1 MRATA
6 LLLIILFL
14 CSCSMKDNDVFRSVF
29 PNISLNDGYE
39 KMMGLAPSIEG
50 HEPEII
56 EMSMEGGIEDAR
68 LPGNTYS
75 EDYKYYQRT
84 YLWDLENK
92 DLQCRATCWCIKE
105 NNELICAWIETLIL
119 QDSIT
124 RNETLRFFSPHSSKE
139 EIIDAMKMDDGL
151 SQLNLSYVK
160 IIASDLSNEILE
172 LYRSGKRS
180 SRYESRVFDYL
191 DEHQGEGTFYL
202 SSPIDRYVQ
211 MDETK
216 VDKWRYDL
224 NYLLYIDDLPVCLI
238 TTNVYEHE
246 NPRWS
251 YQYYPVYD
259 EKSFDV
265 IASERFYLL
274 NTSDAG
280 LYVVNEDDYG
290 TLAVPFFE
298 NEDLIEQIRGF
309 DITLGNDEIQKSE
322 VDLDL
327 INKMDLNI
335 SINDYDYGAIDESD
349 LTFIS
354 DYLKENAEEIADC
367 QLIGPIPHY
376 QYAFSSLN
384 DIEVYDADQE
394 MGISH
399 FRLVKNGQTVAYLDY
414 YRFEEEKEVQI
425 NYDLNESDGAG
436 KDAYSYSVYLYP
448 VGYIFSDEIIN
459 EHPED
464 FYYTP
469 IDRMVADKIQHKLI
483 NEDMSFEIREIIS

>member
-1 MRATA
+1 MNRKNVVKTICGA
-6 LLLIILFL
+6 LLFLLVLLILL
-14 CSCSMKDNDVFRSVF
+14 ACSCNQTKPTEEKD
-29 PNISLNDGYE
+29 
-39 KMMGLAPSIEG
+39 K
-50 HEPEII
+50 
-56 EMSMEGGIEDAR
+56 
-68 LPGNTYS
+68 
-75 EDYKYYQRT
+75 
-84 YLWDLENK
+84 
-92 DLQCRATCWCIKE
+92 
-105 NNELICAWIETLIL
+105 
-119 QDSIT
+119 
-124 RNETLRFFSPHSSKE
+124 
-139 EIIDAMKMDDGL
+139 L
-151 SQLNLSYVK
+151 SQLNLSYAR
-160 IIASDLSNEILE
+160 IIAADLSNEILE
-172 LYRSGKRS
+172 LYRSVKRS
-180 SRYESRVFDYL
+180 SRYEDRVFEYL
-191 DEHQGEGTFYL
+191 KEHQGEGTFYL

-211 MDETK
+211 IDETK
-216 VDKWRYDL
+216 VDKWGYDL

-238 TTNVYEHE
+238 TTNAYEHQ

-298 NEDLIEQIRGF
+298 NEDLMEQIKGF
-309 DITLGNDEIQKSE
+309 DITLSKDKIQKNE

-335 SINDYDYGAIDESD
+335 SINDYDYGAIEESD

-367 QLIGPIPHY
+367 QLVGPIPHY

-384 DIEVYDADQE
+384 EIEVYDIDQE

-399 FRLVKNGQTVAYLDY
+399 FRLVKNGQTAAYLDY

-425 NYDLNESDGAG
+425 SYDLNESDEAG
-436 KDAYSYSVYLYP
+436 KDVCSYSVYLYP
-448 VGYIFSDEIIN
+448 VAYIFSDEIIN

-464 FYYTP
+464 LYYTP
-469 IDRMVADKIQHKLI
+469 IDRMVAEKIQQKII
-483 NEDMSFEIREIIS
+483 NETRAFEITAQENE

>member
-1 MRATA
+1 MNRKNVVKTICGA
-6 LLLIILFL
+6 LLFLLVLLILL
-14 CSCSMKDNDVFRSVF
+14 ACSCNQTKPTKEKD
-29 PNISLNDGYE
+29 
-39 KMMGLAPSIEG
+39 K
-50 HEPEII
+50 
-56 EMSMEGGIEDAR
+56 
-68 LPGNTYS
+68 
-75 EDYKYYQRT
+75 
-84 YLWDLENK
+84 
-92 DLQCRATCWCIKE
+92 
-105 NNELICAWIETLIL
+105 
-119 QDSIT
+119 
-124 RNETLRFFSPHSSKE
+124 
-139 EIIDAMKMDDGL
+139 L
-151 SQLNLSYVK
+151 SQLNLSYAR
-160 IIASDLSNEILE
+160 IIAADLSNEILE

-180 SRYESRVFDYL
+180 SRYEDRVFEYL
-191 DEHQGEGTFYL
+191 KEHQGEGTFYL

-211 MDETK
+211 IDETK
-216 VDKWRYDL
+216 VDKWGYDL

-238 TTNVYEHE
+238 TTNAYEHQD
-246 NPRWS
+246 PRWS

-298 NEDLIEQIRGF
+298 NEDLMEQIKGF
-309 DITLGNDEIQKSE
+309 DITLSKDKIQKNE

-335 SINDYDYGAIDESD
+335 SINDYDYGAIEESD

-367 QLIGPIPHY
+367 QLVGPIPHY

-384 DIEVYDADQE
+384 EIEVYDIDQE

-399 FRLVKNGQTVAYLDY
+399 FRLVKNGQTAAYLDY

-425 NYDLNESDGAG
+425 SYDLNESDEAR
-436 KDAYSYSVYLYP
+436 KDVCSYSVYLYP
-448 VGYIFSDEIIN
+448 VAYIFSDEIIN

-464 FYYTP
+464 LYYTP
-469 IDRMVADKIQHKLI
+469 INRMVAEKIRQK
-483 NEDMSFEIREIIS
+483 IISETPAYEITAQENE